1 MTHNK
6 IALLIATRDRRLEIG
21 RMLES
26 LNAQT
31 RRPDRVIVV
40 DGGRDSV
47 EAVVMGFPGLNPIC
61 LRTLEPSAASQR
73 NMGLSAVDDDIAY
86 VGFLDDD
93 VVLDPGAIEDIM
105 AFWNKASDRFG
116 GAALNMKNH
125 PPLEWPFLKTS
136 RLAEILG
143 LYSSRKGAVMRSGF
157 QTMIGPVQVVTHSDW
172 LPTTAVVWRKRVFES
187 FRFDEWFDGYSYLED
202 LDFSYRV
209 GKEFSLVVVPSSRY
223 SHFPGACGR
232 GNGFAFGL
240 KEVRNRLYFVGKNS
254 ELSRLRCITALSVRS
269 LLNLGLAIR
278 RKETYYL
285 QRFFGN
291 LAGLAQEVL
300 STERERRRRGHEGT
314 LKGDPIEP
322 ARGDL

>member
-1 MTHNK
+1 MTHDK
-6 IALLIATRDRRLEIG
+6 IALLVATRDRRLEIG

-47 EAVVMGFPGLNPIC
+47 EDVVMAFPGLNPIC
-61 LRTLEPSAASQR
+61 LRTSKPSAARQR

-93 VVLDPGAIEDIM
+93 VVLEPGAIEDMM
-105 AFWNKASDRFG
+105 AFWNKASDRIG
-116 GAALNMKNH
+116 GAALNMTNH

-187 FRFDEWFDGYSYLED
+187 FRFDEWFDRYSYLED

-209 GKEFSLVVVPSSRY
+209 GKRYRLVVVAAARY
-223 SHFPGACGR
+223 RHHPAPGGR
-232 GNGFAFGL
+232 GSGAEFGRR
-240 KEVRNRLYFVGKNS
+240 EVLNRIHFVGKHG
-254 ELSRLRCITALSVRS
+254 ELSKGACYRALVFRMLLSLWNGAVHASPYDLFRAAGNVR
-269 LLNLGLAIR
+269 GLW
-278 RKETYYL
+278 EFLWT
-285 QRFFGN
+285 
-291 LAGLAQEVL
+291 
-300 STERERRRRGHEGT
+300 
-314 LKGDPIEP
+314 
-322 ARGDL
+322 